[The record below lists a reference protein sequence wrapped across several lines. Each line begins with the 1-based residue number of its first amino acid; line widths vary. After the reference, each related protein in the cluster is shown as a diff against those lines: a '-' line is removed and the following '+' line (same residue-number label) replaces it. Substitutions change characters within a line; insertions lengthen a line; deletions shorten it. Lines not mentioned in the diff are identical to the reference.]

1 MAEVSGTITGS
12 NGTEDI
18 ILNNAATEATLRLLL
33 ASTMQANKQTGDA
46 IKDFAQKSGLSDDIF
61 DRANEHVRNTGQTS
75 SKLGQTFQTLDLIG
89 QDVRRSFAQ
98 IHDTT
103 SKLVSGTG
111 SFADVANSMKNLP
124 LTIGLVMGAFGQ
136 LAAFQENMLKSYRA
150 MSDSGANFSG
160 SLTEMRLAAANT
172 YMTLGEFTNI
182 VKTNST
188 TLAKLGTSVTDG
200 TRTFVN
206 MSNNLISSG
215 TGDQLLALGYSA
227 EEINNSLLNF
237 VGTTGRAA
245 NGQMASTADLTAAT
259 AEYLTQLD
267 AISQFTGVSRK
278 QMEDDQK
285 KAAAQA
291 AYQRKLASMAPADA
305 AKVKAAYDAASASGI
320 KGATDLVMSTAL
332 GLPPMTE
339 AARTLSGVLPD
350 AAQGIVNMTNTAMDH
365 NSSMKDVSAGY
376 TDMML
381 GAKHNVEGLRETA
394 DAVTMMPG
402 MLGEVVNSG
411 MAAQNL
417 MNAKGIQTAED
428 GQKAFEEI
436 RKNQNK
442 EAKGSAANAAETEK
456 AVKALGA
463 SILTGLMPVIEAL
476 LTGMNFV
483 VQGFATVAGW
493 LTKVSGLLAG
503 LGAVLAY
510 MAFERARAN
519 IANTG
524 NILGNA
530 GAKGIIGRLGAPGSS
545 ATNPLF
551 VWVVNSGGMP
561 GMPDFK
567 TKGGRVLSQTS
578 GYDRAGRLAR
588 VQAGRAAQAGS
599 SVVSG
604 LSNMNMASIGKGALS
619 IGKGLAGGL
628 GTILGGLAL
637 DYGAEKAN
645 KAGHT
650 GLIGGAGLDI
660 ASSALSGAG
669 VGAML
674 GSVVP
679 ILGNGVGAAVGG
691 VAGGVYGLVKNW
703 DKMFKETEA
712 DKKKKEAEAQ
722 SKDKPV
728 SKEQQEKIDLMKKQ
742 IELMEAQRILAER
755 QLSHLDDINGNTDGG
770 GFSWVRPG
778 TR

>member
-33 ASTMQANKQTGDA
+33 ASTMQANKQSADA
-46 IKDFAQKSGLSDDIF
+46 IKDFAQKSGLSDDVF
-61 DRANEHVRNTGQTS
+61 DRANEHVRGAGQAG

-103 SKLVSGTG
+103 SKLVSGSG

-160 SLTEMRLAAANT
+160 SLTEMRMAAANT

-206 MSNNLISSG
+206 MSNSLISSG
-215 TGDQLLALGYSA
+215 TGDALLALGYSA
-227 EEINNSLLNF
+227 EEINSGLLNF

-245 NGQMASTADLTAAT
+245 NGQMANTNELTAAT

-291 AYQRKLASMAPADA
+291 AFQRKLASMAPADA

-339 AARTLSGVLPD
+339 ASRTLSGVLPD

-365 NSSMKDVSAGY
+365 NSKMEDVGNGM
-376 TDMML
+376 TNFML
-381 GAKHNVEGLRETA
+381 GAKQNAEALGQTG
-394 DAVTMMPG
+394 DALTMMPG
-402 MLGEVVNSG
+402 TIGEVVNSG
-411 MAAQNL
+411 MAVQNL

-428 GQKAFEEI
+428 GQKAFAEI
-436 RKNQNK
+436 RRNQDAQ
-442 EAKGSAANAAETEK
+442 AKGSAANAAETEK

-463 SILTGLMPVIEAL
+463 SILSGLMPVIEAL

-510 MAFERARAN
+510 IAIQRARTNLAE
-519 IANTG
+519 TG
-524 NILGNA
+524 NIRGVPGGKGLLGRM
-530 GAKGIIGRLGAPGSS
+530 GQLGSS
-545 ATNPLF
+545 PNNPMY
-551 VWVVNSGGMP
+551 VAIVGSGSGL
-561 GMPDFK
+561 GLEDLERNK
-567 TKGGRVLSQTS
+567 KGGRTLKTTAE
-578 GYDRAGRLAR
+578 GAPANRAARLAR
-588 VQAGRAAQAGS
+588 VAEGRAAQASLAGRA
-599 SVVSG
+599 
-604 LSNMNMASIGKGALS
+604 ASLGKGALS
-619 IGKGLAGGL
+619 VAKGAAGGL
-628 GTILGGLAL
+628 GAVLGGLAL
-637 DYGAEKAN
+637 DYGAEKATA
-645 KAGHT
+645 AGNVKT
-650 GLIGGAGLDI
+650 GAGLDV

-669 VGAML
+669 MGAMV
-674 GSVVP
+674 GSIVPVVGTA
-679 ILGNGVGAAVGG
+679 IGGAVGAAGG
-691 VAGGVYGLVKNW
+691 TIYGLVKNW
-703 DKMFKETEA
+703 NTLFKSTEEE
-712 DKKKKEAEAQ
+712 KKKKEAEA
-722 SKDKPV
+722 
-728 SKEQQEKIDLMKKQ
+728 SKEKEPSKEEQEKITLMRKQ
-742 IELMEAQRILAER
+742 VELMEHQRHLAER
-755 QLSHLDDINGNTDGG
+755 QLQHLDDINGNTDGG
-770 GFSWVRPG
+770 GFSWARPN
-778 TR
+778 

>member
-33 ASTMQANKQTGDA
+33 ASTAQANKQSVDA
-46 IKDFAQKSGLSDDIF
+46 IKDFAQKSGLSDDVF
-61 DRANEHVRNTGQTS
+61 DRANEHVRGAGQAG

-111 SFADVANSMKNLP
+111 SFADVASSMKNLP

-160 SLTEMRLAAANT
+160 SLSEMRLAAANT
-172 YMTLGEFTNI
+172 YMTLGEFTNVI
-182 VKTNST
+182 KTNST
-188 TLAKLGTSVTDG
+188 TLAKMGTSVTDG

-206 MSNNLISSG
+206 MSNSLINSG
-215 TGDQLLALGYSA
+215 TGDSLLALGYSA
-227 EEINNSLLNF
+227 EEINGSLLNF

-245 NGQMASTADLTAAT
+245 NGQMASTKELTDAT

-365 NSSMKDVSAGY
+365 NSSMKDVGIGF
-376 TDMML
+376 TDFML
-381 GAKHNVEGLRETA
+381 GAKQNAEGLGRTA
-394 DAVTMMPG
+394 DAMSMMPG
-402 MLGEVVNSG
+402 MAGEVMNSG

-417 MNAKGIQTAED
+417 MNAKGIDSAEK
-428 GQKAFEEI
+428 GQAAFEEI
-436 RKNQNK
+436 RRNQAKQYNS
-442 EAKGSAANAAETEK
+442 EADNAAKTEK
-456 AVKALGA
+456 AVKELGA
-463 SILTGLMPVIEAL
+463 SILTGLMPVIQAL
-476 LTGMNFV
+476 LTGMNWV
-483 VQGFATVAGW
+483 VQHLAHFGTW
-493 LTKVSGLLAG
+493 ISKISGLLAG

-510 MAFERARAN
+510 MAVQRARAN

-524 NILGNA
+524 NVLGNPGGKGILG
-530 GAKGIIGRLGAPGSS
+530 RLTRRDGQTPGT
-545 ATNPLF
+545 ALF
-551 VWVVNSGGMP
+551 VEISGGGMP

-588 VQAGRAAQAGS
+588 VQAGRAVQAAT
-599 SVVSG
+599 SVTSGVS
-604 LSNMNMASIGKGALS
+604 MASIGKGALS

-628 GTILGGLAL
+628 GSILGGLAL
-637 DYGAEKAN
+637 DYGSEKADA
-645 KAGHT
+645 AGKH
-650 GLIGGAGLDI
+650 GLAGALDVG
-660 ASSALSGAG
+660 SSALSGAG
-669 VGAML
+669 MGAMV

-679 ILGNGVGAAVGG
+679 IVGTAVGGIVGAAGG
-691 VAGGVYGLVKNW
+691 TVYGLVKNW

-712 DKKKKEAEAQ
+712 DKKKKETEA
-722 SKDKPV
+722 SKEKPV

>member
-46 IKDFAQKSGLSDDIF
+46 IKDFAQKSGLSDDVF

-124 LTIGLVMGAFGQ
+124 LTIGLVMGAFGE

-215 TGDQLLALGYSA
+215 TGDKLLALGYSA
-227 EEINNSLLNF
+227 EEINGSLLNF

-245 NGQMASTADLTAAT
+245 NGQMASTSDLTEAT
-259 AEYLTQLD
+259 GKYLEQLD

-350 AAQGIVNMTNTAMDH
+350 AAQGIVNMTNTAMDN
-365 NSSMKDVSAGY
+365 NSSMEDVGVGF
-376 TDMML
+376 TNFML
-381 GAKHNVEGLRETA
+381 GAKQNAEALGQTG
-394 DAVTMMPG
+394 DALTMMPG
-402 MLGEVVNSG
+402 QVGEVVNSG
-411 MAAQNL
+411 IAAQNL

-428 GQKAFEEI
+428 GQKAFAEI
-436 RKNQNK
+436 KRNQDK
-442 EAKGSAANAAETEK
+442 EARGSAANAAETEK

-463 SILTGLMPVIEAL
+463 SILNGLMPIIQVL
-476 LTGMNFV
+476 LTGINFV
-483 VQGFATVAGW
+483 VQGFATVATW
-493 LTKVSGLLAG
+493 LGKVSGLLAG
-503 LGAVLAY
+503 LGAVLVAIAVRQA
-510 MAFERARAN
+510 MAN
-519 IANTG
+519 IASTG
-524 NILGNA
+524 NVLGNA
-530 GAKGIIGRLGAPGSS
+530 GAKGIIGRMGQLGASAANPMYVVIVGGGAGGFDLPDADGKKGGKYKTGSS
-545 ATNPLF
+545 APANRAARLAT
-551 VWVVNSGGMP
+551 VQQGRMMQSI
-561 GMPDFK
+561 
-567 TKGGRVLSQTS
+567 TKGLSSINLAKMGR
-578 GYDRAGRLAR
+578 
-588 VQAGRAAQAGS
+588 
-599 SVVSG
+599 
-604 LSNMNMASIGKGALS
+604 GALS
-619 IGKGLAGGL
+619 LAKGAAGGL
-628 GTILGGLAL
+628 GSVAGGLLL
-637 DYGAEKAN
+637 DYGAQKADEAN
-645 KAGHT
+645 KPALAGSLDT
-650 GLIGGAGLDI
+650 LSSAATGAGI
-660 ASSALSGAG
+660 GATI
-669 VGAML
+669 

-679 ILGNGVGAAVGG
+679 ILGTAVGG
-691 VAGGVYGLVKNW
+691 AVGGIAGGVYGLVKNW
-703 DKMFKETEA
+703 DKMFKETEE
-712 DKKKKEAEAQ
+712 DKKKKESDAK
-722 SKDKPV
+722 SKEKPV
-728 SKEQQEKIDLMKKQ
+728 SKEEQEKITLMRKQ
-742 IELMEAQRILAER
+742 VELMEAQRILAEQ

>member
-33 ASTMQANKQTGDA
+33 QAAVATTKEQKDA
-46 IKDFAQKSGLSDDIF
+46 IQAIAQKSGLSDDIF
-61 DRANEHVRNTGQTS
+61 ARANKDVQDTGQAS
-75 SKLGQTFQTLDLIG
+75 SKLKQTFQTLDLVG
-89 QDVRRSFAQ
+89 QEIRQSFAK

-111 SFADVANSMKNLP
+111 SFADVANSMRTLP
-124 LTIGLVMGAFGQ
+124 LGIGLVASAFAQ
-136 LAAFQENMLKSYRA
+136 LASYQENMLKSYRA

-160 SLTEMRLAAANT
+160 SLSEMRLSAANT
-172 YMTLGEFTNI
+172 YMTLGEFTNVI
-182 VKTNST
+182 KTNST

-206 MSNNLISSG
+206 MSNSLISSG
-215 TGDQLLALGYSA
+215 TGDSLLALGYSA
-227 EEINNSLLNF
+227 EEINGSLLNF

-245 NGQMASTADLTAAT
+245 NGQMATTRELTEAT
-259 AEYLTQLD
+259 GEYLTQLD

-285 KAAAQA
+285 KASAQA
-291 AYQRKLASMAPADA
+291 AFQRKLASMAPADA

-350 AAQGIVNMTNTAMDH
+350 AAQGIVSMTNTAMDH
-365 NSSMKDVSAGY
+365 NSSMRDVGDGM
-376 TDMML
+376 TGFML
-381 GAKHNVEGLRETA
+381 GAKRNAEALGQTG
-394 DAVTMMPG
+394 DALTMMPG
-402 MLGEVVNSG
+402 TIGEVVNSG
-411 MAAQNL
+411 MAVQNL
-417 MNAKGIQTAED
+417 MNAKGIETAED

-436 RKNQNK
+436 RRNQAKQQSSQAN
-442 EAKGSAANAAETEK
+442 EAAQTEK
-456 AVKALGA
+456 AIKELGA
-463 SILTGLMPVIEAL
+463 SILTGLMPIIEAL

-483 VQGFATVAGW
+483 VQALAHFGSW
-493 LTKVSGLLAG
+493 ISKISGLLAG

-510 MAFERARAN
+510 MAVQRARAN

-524 NILGNA
+524 NVLGNP
-530 GAKGIIGRLGAPGSS
+530 GGKGLLGRLGALGSS
-545 ATNPLF
+545 AANPMF
-551 VWVVNSGGMP
+551 VYVVNGGGMP

-578 GYDRAGRLAR
+578 GYNRAERLAK
-588 VQAGRAAQAGS
+588 VQAGRAAQAAT
-599 SVVSG
+599 SVTSG
-604 LSNMNMASIGKGALS
+604 LNMASIGKSALS

-628 GTILGGLAL
+628 GSILGGMAL
-637 DYGAEKAN
+637 DYGAEKATA
-645 KAGHT
+645 AGNVKT
-650 GLIGGAGLDI
+650 GAGLDI

-669 VGAML
+669 MGAMV
-674 GSVVP
+674 GSIVPVVGTA
-679 ILGNGVGAAVGG
+679 IGGAVGAAGG
-691 VAGGVYGLVKNW
+691 TIYGLVKNW
-703 DKMFKETEA
+703 NTLFKSSEEEKA
-712 DKKKKEAEAQ
+712 KKESAE
-722 SKDKPV
+722 K
-728 SKEQQEKIDLMKKQ
+728 SKEKEVSPSEKEKIKLMQKQ
-742 IELMEAQRILAER
+742 VDLMEAQRLLAER
-755 QLSHLDDINGNTDGG
+755 QLSHLDDISGNTDTGN
-770 GFSWVRPG
+770 FTWARPG

>member
-33 ASTMQANKQTGDA
+33 ASTMSANKQSTDA
-46 IKDFAQKSGLSDDIF
+46 IKEFAQKSGLSDDVF
-61 DRANEHVRNTGQTS
+61 DRANKGLQDTGQAS

-103 SKLVSGTG
+103 SKLVSGSG

-124 LTIGLVMGAFGQ
+124 LTIGLVMGAFGE

-160 SLTEMRLAAANT
+160 SLSEMRLAAANT

-206 MSNNLISSG
+206 MSNGLISSG
-215 TGDQLLALGYSA
+215 TGDKLMALGYSA
-227 EEINNSLLNF
+227 EEINNGLLTF

-245 NGQMASTADLTAAT
+245 NGQKASTEELTAAT
-259 AEYLTQLD
+259 ASYLTELD

-278 QMEDDQK
+278 KMEDDQK
-285 KAAAQA
+285 KASEQA
-291 AYQRKLASMAPADA
+291 AFQRKLASMAPADA

-365 NSSMKDVSAGY
+365 NSTMADVGDGM
-376 TDMML
+376 TGFML
-381 GAKHNVEGLRETA
+381 GAKRNAEELGQTG
-394 DAVTMMPG
+394 DALTMMG
-402 MLGEVVNSG
+402 GVKGEVVNSG
-411 MAAQNL
+411 IAVQNL

-428 GQKAFEEI
+428 GQKAFAEI
-436 RKNQNK
+436 RRNQDAQ
-442 EAKGSAANAAETEK
+442 AKGSAANAAETEK
-456 AVKALGA
+456 SVKALGA

-483 VQGFATVAGW
+483 VQTLAHFGSW
-493 LTKVSGLLAG
+493 ISKISGLLAG

-510 MAFERARAN
+510 MAVKSARAN

-524 NILGNA
+524 NIRGVP
-530 GAKGIIGRLGAPGSS
+530 GGEGIFGRLGALGKT
-545 ATNPLF
+545 AANPMF
-551 VWVVNSGGMP
+551 VYVVNGGGMP

-567 TKGGRVLSQTS
+567 TKGGRVLSQTN
-578 GYDRAGRLAR
+578 GYNRAERLAK
-588 VQAGRAAQAGS
+588 VQAGRAAQAAT
-599 SVVSG
+599 SVTSG
-604 LSNMNMASIGKGALS
+604 LSMASIGKSALS

-628 GTILGGLAL
+628 GSILGGMAL
-637 DYGAEKAN
+637 DYGAEKATA
-645 KAGHT
+645 AGNVKT
-650 GLIGGAGLDI
+650 GAGLDI

-669 VGAML
+669 MGAMV

-679 ILGNGVGAAVGG
+679 IVGTAVGGIVGAAGG
-691 VAGGVYGLVKNW
+691 TIYGLVKNW
-703 DKMFKETEA
+703 NTLFKSSEEEKA
-712 DKKKKEAEAQ
+712 KKESAE
-722 SKDKPV
+722 K
-728 SKEQQEKIDLMKKQ
+728 SKEKEVSPSEKEKIKLMQKQ
-742 IELMEAQRILAER
+742 VDLMEAQRLLAER